1 MGCMV
6 ASLPTL
12 VCVCDSLIQIDACSE
27 NISRKTAQVEEHSK
41 AEGEA
46 KVGSQSATTLTSS
59 FLHNCVSVCN
69 NYTGVYYR

>member
-6 ASLPTL
+6 ASLHSYL
-12 VCVCDSLIQIDACSE
+12 HLCVYDSLIQIDTCSE

-46 KVGSQSATTLTSS
+46 KVGSE
-59 FLHNCVSVCN
+59 CN
-69 NYTGVYYR
+69 NPN